1 MALAIPNTL
10 VAGTLGE
17 ADDLNDN
24 FDAIE
29 SYVNSTLVATS
40 DLTSTLAEYAKG
52 YITHDELNADS
63 ATFTT
68 IADITGFS
76 VTFTGEASRR
86 YRLTLH
92 AHIESSVAGDY
103 ARLTISTS
111 GGTVIADGKRELP
124 VINESQEITVVAI
137 VQPGAGSV
145 TYKVQ
150 GERLTGTGNVK
161 IDASATSL
169 AMLLVEDIGL

>member
-1 MALAIPNTL
+1 MALAIPVTL
-10 VAGTLGE
+10 AAGTLVE
-17 ADDLNDN
+17 AGDLNDN

-29 SYVNSTLVATS
+29 TYVNSTLITS
-40 DLTSTLAEYAKG
+40 SDVTSALAEYAKG

-63 ATFTT
+63 AVFTT
-68 IADITGFS
+68 IADISGFS

-86 YRLTLH
+86 YKLSLH

-111 GGTVIADGKRELP
+111 GGTVVADGKRELP
-124 VINESQEITVVAI
+124 VINESQEISIFAI

-150 GERLTGTGNVK
+150 GERISGTGNVK

-169 AMLLVEDIGL
+169 AVLLVEDIGL

>member
-1 MALAIPNTL
+1 MALAIPETL
-10 VAGTLGE
+10 VAGTLVE
-17 ADDLNDN
+17 ADPLNDN

-29 SYVNSTLVATS
+29 SYVNSTLVSTT
-40 DLTSTLAEYAKG
+40 DLTSTLAEYSKG

-68 IADITGFS
+68 LADISGFS

-86 YRLTLH
+86 YKLTLH
-92 AHIESSVAGDY
+92 AHIETSVAGDY
-103 ARLTISTS
+103 ARLIIATNA
-111 GGTVIADGKRELP
+111 GTVIGDCKRELP
-124 VINESQEITVVAI
+124 VINESQGVSVVVI

-150 GERLTGTGNVK
+150 GERITGTGNIK

-169 AMLLVEDIGL
+169 ATLLVEDIGL